1 MTELGKAK
9 MFCKDLKG
17 EYDAELKQHREKRS
31 LDANAYAW
39 VIITKIAD
47 SMRPPL
53 SKDDVYLTMLKR
65 YGQTGVV
72 KIQNEDAERFKRQFK
87 YVEEHEKFL
96 PEAKAQ
102 YFRFWVG
109 SSNYNT
115 AEMSIFIDGVVN
127 EAEEMG
133 IETMT
138 PTELERIKSEWK

>member
-9 MFCKDLKG
+9 VFCNDQKG
-17 EYDAELKQHREKRS
+17 EYDAEIKQHREKRS

-53 SKDDVYLTMLKR
+53 SKDDVYLMMLKR

-72 KIQNEDAERFKRQFK
+72 KILNEDAERFKRQFK
-87 YVEEHEKFL
+87 YVEEHEKL
-96 PEAKAQ
+96 VPEDKAQ

-115 AEMSIFIDGVVN
+115 AEMSIFIDGIVN

-133 IETMT
+133 IGTIT
-138 PTELERIKSEWK
+138 PDELERMKTDWK